1 MYRVRPLQVD
11 GGRGDHQHG
20 GGAGELPHHLQGVPD
35 QQVRGGD
42 RVHPLQDAG
51 GQGDHQHGGG
61 GQVRDAMGA
70 WNLEKE
76 YRERSQRITKREPG
90 PSGTYL
96 GGDLLGEEKGPTLA
110 RWVGRSSSPKE
121 TNKIKEENNKSSL
134 SRTLSSSTGRE
145 NQEDQDHHRKE
156 AFSKHKEERRQ
167 KVNHLCSCSSSF
179 TNSNLCTN
187 RLGRDFTYRGCVAVE
202 TRAGSWQPPGTPS
215 TSTTGSPSLTS
226 SSASG
231 VSARKPPNFNF
242 SRGTPITDNL
252 PCCKLADNVFSGKT
266 VLTGGIK
273 TTEPAARYSDNNERE
288 SCNLREEQNLDYL
301 ST

>member
-1 MYRVRPLQVD
+1 V
-11 GGRGDHQHG
+11 GARG
-20 GGAGELPHHLQGVPD
+20 
-35 QQVRGGD
+35 
-42 RVHPLQDAG
+42 
-51 GQGDHQHGGG
+51 
-61 GQVRDAMGA
+61 
-70 WNLEKE
+70 LEKE
-76 YRERSQRITKREPG
+76 YRERVTRITERERG

-96 GGDLLGEEKGPTLA
+96 GGDLLGEEKGPPFA
-110 RWVGRSSSPKE
+110 SWVGRSSSPKE
-121 TNKIKEENNKSSL
+121 IIGIKEENIRSSL
-134 SRTLSSSTGRE
+134 SVALSSSAGRQY
-145 NQEDQDHHRKE
+145 QEDQDHHHRKE
-156 AFSKHKEERRQ
+156 ALSKHKEERRQ
-167 KVNHLCSCSSSF
+167 EANHHSCSCSSSL

-187 RLGRDFTYRGCVAVE
+187 KLGRDFTYRGCVAVE